1 MVIEKGVHAD
11 IDELARLYDD
21 LNDFLDSDINHPGWI
36 KGVYPVR
43 QIAKTGINEQNLYVV
58 RLEGRIIGS
67 IILNHH
73 PEPAYNKA
81 LWGIESDYSKIF
93 VIHTLVVHPDFLK
106 AGVGKKLISFACEL
120 GKELHMKAIRL
131 DVYENNIPAIKLYEK
146 FGFNYIDTIDLGLG
160 DYGLHR
166 FRLYEKIL

>member
-43 QIAKTGINEQNLYVV
+43 QIAETGINEQNLYVV

-73 PEPAYNKA
+73 SEPAYKKA
-81 LWGIESDYSKIF
+81 LWGDRIGLQQNIRDS
-93 VIHTLVVHPDFLK
+93 HTRGSSRFPK
-106 AGVGKKLISFACEL
+106 SGG
-120 GKELHMKAIRL
+120 R
-131 DVYENNIPAIKLYEK
+131 EK
-146 FGFNYIDTIDLGLG
+146 TDLFCL
-160 DYGLHR
+160 
-166 FRLYEKIL
+166 

>member
-43 QIAKTGINEQNLYVV
+43 QIAEAGINEQHLHVV
-58 RLEGRIIGS
+58 RQEGRIIGS

-81 LWGIESDYSKIF
+81 SWGIESDYSKIF
-93 VIHTLVVHPDFLK
+93 VIHTLVDSVSK
-106 AGVGKKLISFACEL
+106 SV
-120 GKELHMKAIRL
+120 
-131 DVYENNIPAIKLYEK
+131 
-146 FGFNYIDTIDLGLG
+146 
-160 DYGLHR
+160 
-166 FRLYEKIL
+166 